1 MLLWD
6 GKAILLENGESFI
19 AKTGQIWLGAGMKTA
34 QSQFL
39 EIKHR
44 LKTGGI
50 EEFELE
56 TRILFEDL
64 AGITPS
70 IRVSLPEIPLPEDI
84 SANLDR
90 AVDRRLN
97 GEPIGRI
104 LGYRDFWK
112 SRFYLSPD
120 TLEPRP
126 DTETLIEEVL
136 RVYKGQEKR
145 PLKLI
150 DLGTG
155 TGCILLSLLQEF
167 PEATGLGIDIS
178 AGAVEQARDNAKR
191 LGLEKRAE
199 FRLGS
204 WLDGIEAGRKF
215 DMILSNPPYIPSS
228 DIPNLS
234 KEVQNYDPLRALD
247 GGKEGLDPY
256 TNLLPILKNYLE
268 PDAHVFFEFGINQE
282 SDIVRL
288 VEEARANLIR
298 VTRDLGGVPRV
309 VTISYGDK

>member
-1 MLLWD
+1 
-6 GKAILLENGESFI
+6 
-19 AKTGQIWLGAGMKTA
+19 MKTA
-34 QSQFL
+34 QNLFL
-39 EIKHR
+39 EIKER
-44 LKTGGI
+44 LKAGGI

-70 IRVSLPEIPLPEDI
+70 IRLSMPDIPVPEEIL
-84 SANLDR
+84 ANIDQ
-90 AVDRRLN
+90 AIARRLC

-112 SRFYLSPD
+112 SRFYLSSD

-136 RVYKGQEKR
+136 RVYKGQENA

-167 PEATGLGIDIS
+167 PNATGLGIDIS
-178 AGAVEQARDNAKR
+178 TGAVEQSQNNAQR
-191 LGLEKRAE
+191 LGLENRAE
-199 FRLGS
+199 FRQGS
-204 WLDGIEAGRKF
+204 WLDGIEKGRKF
-215 DMILSNPPYIPSS
+215 DMILSNPPYIPSN

-282 SDIVRL
+282 GDIVRL
-288 VEEARANLIR
+288 VEEACANLIR

-309 VTISYGDK
+309 ATISYGDK

>member
-1 MLLWD
+1 
-6 GKAILLENGESFI
+6 
-19 AKTGQIWLGAGMKTA
+19 MKTA
-34 QSQFL
+34 QTLYL
-39 EIKHR
+39 EIKNR
-44 LKTGGI
+44 LKEGGLP
-50 EEFELE
+50 EFELE
-56 TRILFEDL
+56 TRILLEDL

-70 IRVSLPEIPLPEDI
+70 TRIGSPDQPVNVEIQAKI
-84 SANLDR
+84 SVAL
-90 AVDRRLN
+90 DRRLS

-126 DTETLIEEVL
+126 DTETLIEDVL
-136 RVYKGQEKR
+136 AFYKGREHL
-145 PLKLI
+145 PLKLL

-167 PEATGLGIDIS
+167 PQATGLGIDI
-178 AGAVEQARDNAKR
+178 ADGAVAQAKDNARR
-191 LGLEKRAE
+191 LGLGDRAE
-199 FRLGS
+199 FRQGN
-204 WLDGIEAGRKF
+204 WLEGIEPDHQF
-215 DMILSNPPYIPSS
+215 DLILSNPPYIPSR
-228 DIPNLS
+228 DIPNLA
-234 KEVQNYDPLRALD
+234 KEVQNFDPMRALD

-268 PDAHVFFEFGINQE
+268 EGGLVFFEFGINQE
-282 SDIVRL
+282 PEIVRL

-309 VTISYGDK
+309 AAIRYGDK